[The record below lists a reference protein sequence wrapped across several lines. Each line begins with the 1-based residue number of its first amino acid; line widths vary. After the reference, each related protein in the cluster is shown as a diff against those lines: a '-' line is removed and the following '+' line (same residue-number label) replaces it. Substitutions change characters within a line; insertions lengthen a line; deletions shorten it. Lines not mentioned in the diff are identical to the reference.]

1 MMHESWWKI
10 HSKCRWLASLNG
22 CILNYGQSVMGG
34 LKLIM
39 IHGCQVWYLSSLDGM
54 KRCWHPAV
62 CQPRATPARNTDGS
76 HCSCRCCT
84 PSRQRGCCAGRA
96 AAGSGE
102 RDDDDAS
109 WKTVFFSLQWPA
121 DGCCLLHPGTP
132 AVWLE
137 LKNPAIKH
145 TTDGTFSIFHP
156 ALIKQPNN
164 I

>member
-1 MMHESWWKI
+1 MVHQIKDWDSNALFKVVI
-10 HSKCRWLASLNG
+10 SSSFLPSSKFGSARKNNQQITQQIMINQELASSRLPA
-22 CILNYGQSVMGG
+22 
-34 LKLIM
+34 
-39 IHGCQVWYLSSLDGM
+39 SS
-54 KRCWHPAV
+54 A
-62 CQPRATPARNTDGS
+62 PARNTDGS